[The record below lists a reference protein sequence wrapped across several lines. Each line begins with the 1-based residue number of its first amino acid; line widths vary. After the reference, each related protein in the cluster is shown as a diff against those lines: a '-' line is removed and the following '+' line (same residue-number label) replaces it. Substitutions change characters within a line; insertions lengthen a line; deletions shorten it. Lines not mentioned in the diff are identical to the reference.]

1 MDWLNGADVHGA
13 WWYKWIG
20 SMVEMCMV
28 LGGING
34 LDQWWR
40 CAWCLEVSL
49 DWLNGGDVH
58 GA

>member
-28 LGGING
+28 IGGING
-34 LDQWWR
+34 LAQWWR
-40 CAWCLEVSL
+40 CAW
-49 DWLNGGDVH
+49 
-58 GA
+58 